1 MQVVGLTVVAA
12 LLVGAVTGC
21 TAGGGA
27 DPDAP
32 ESAATPSVS
41 ASAPT
46 APTTTQSRPAKAPL
60 KVSGVRP
67 QGLDVRYLDADG
79 KVRVLKVEDFPR

>member
-1 MQVVGLTVVAA
+1 MRVVGLTVVAA

-21 TAGGGA
+21 GAGGGA
-27 DPDAP
+27 DRDAA
-32 ESAATPSVS
+32 ESEATPSVS
-41 ASAPT
+41 VPASPLPT
-46 APTTTQSRPAKAPL
+46 AQSMPGKGPL
-60 KVSGVRP
+60 KVSAVQP